1 MKFIVISIII
11 SASLIG
17 CSSSDSSSE
26 NNETNHSAQNIASVK
41 GLNVPK
47 ELVNNKDRALAF
59 YELISNRDAGSAI
72 SMISSELKMSNWP
85 IGSNYSEF
93 KHFLKAKSPENPKIR
108 IIPIRA
114 GQMGNSVFVH
124 SIYAGLNSTSA
135 IDILTFEKGKIANIE
150 HYSETYQETNSKGV
164 PTMAGQN
171 QTLEVNKTG
180 LYMSLVKSFM
190 KKVAIGNSPNDI
202 LEGVNDDYLDHS
214 AHIDGKGST
223 SLENRFVYDESS
235 KTAFKFDYDKLERI
249 LGEGNFILVESKAS
263 LNSEDVTILDLFR
276 LDRNRIC
283 EHWDVVSR

>member
-1 MKFIVISIII
+1 
-11 SASLIG
+11 
-17 CSSSDSSSE
+17 
-26 NNETNHSAQNIASVK
+26 
-41 GLNVPK
+41 
-47 ELVNNKDRALAF
+47 
-59 YELISNRDAGSAI
+59 
-72 SMISSELKMSNWP
+72 
-85 IGSNYSEF
+85 
-93 KHFLKAKSPENPKIR
+93 
-108 IIPIRA
+108 
-114 GQMGNSVFVH
+114 
-124 SIYAGLNSTSA
+124 
-135 IDILTFEKGKIANIE
+135 
-150 HYSETYQETNSKGV
+150 
-164 PTMAGQN
+164 MAGQN

>member
-1 MKFIVISIII
+1 
-11 SASLIG
+11 
-17 CSSSDSSSE
+17 
-26 NNETNHSAQNIASVK
+26 
-41 GLNVPK
+41 
-47 ELVNNKDRALAF
+47 
-59 YELISNRDAGSAI
+59 
-72 SMISSELKMSNWP
+72 
-85 IGSNYSEF
+85 
-93 KHFLKAKSPENPKIR
+93 
-108 IIPIRA
+108 
-114 GQMGNSVFVH
+114 
-124 SIYAGLNSTSA
+124 
-135 IDILTFEKGKIANIE
+135 NIE
-150 HYSETYQETNSKGV
+150 HYSEAYQETNSKGV

-180 LYMSLVKSFM
+180 LYMSIVKSFM

-214 AHIDGKGST
+214 AHIDGTGST

-263 LNSEDVTILDLFR
+263 LNSEDVTVLDLFR